1 MILNLYT
8 TNDMMKRI
16 NKFYYCILSLSLFMA
31 CQEEALMD
39 KTAGFQI
46 SLQDG
51 EVAIE
56 TKSTPVELGKP
67 AVDKF
72 RLKIVKEGVSE
83 PLYEGAYTSQTISAS
98 AGTYTIAA
106 SYGDNPVLALDAPYY
121 FGDTTKV
128 VIKDGEKKSIPL
140 KCKVAN
146 ALASASFPADT
157 ELKKIFSSYWVKVVV
172 GELSCKL
179 TSDSKRSAYFQAGKQ
194 VAFYFEG
201 KKTNGADFSE
211 ELKHKDLPSILEA
224 GHNVKLTLKLSDD
237 LLLDIAKV
245 EVKKETITSDIPM
258 DWLPRPK
265 IEAEGF
271 ENNVLAFAE
280 TESKT
285 AKLNLNTASALQDL
299 KLKFTFGDPQF
310 ESLNDKEYLLSV
322 PTDKEKVEKVLGIV
336 LPEIGAEK
344 ASLDLTSIVSKL
356 QTNAGTTVENKIE
369 VDAKAN
375 NRWSSETVKDQ
386 ENPNRVYTL
395 RCNKPEMVVSVQPGN
410 IWTKEFTVD
419 ELTVTAGDSEVI
431 KSKLKYQYKEKSGG
445 DDTWKDIQDMKVL
458 FNEHPQ
464 NRSYQV
470 RAVYRDVV
478 MTDAVDVE
486 LENPVQLPNSGME
499 EWQVKLLGSFVGI
512 PNFWN
517 KYYYYDYLPYKE
529 GETDIF
535 WTTNNERSRAY
546 SVSRVH
552 VTSSPCVS
560 SSENIR
566 HTGSYSALIYTSG
579 HGGEYA
585 STNGTIYPAGAFAG
599 SLFIGKYSWND
610 KTESITPGHTFSSR
624 PSALKFY
631 YNYVPKNTDTFKAYV
646 ELKNG
651 EELVGSGTFTSSTSN
666 EGWAEATVTIEYV
679 DQPKEATSIYVQ
691 FLSTTKTSFSEG
703 DFDKNKGITFPV
715 MGSWNAH
722 IGSMLYI
729 DDLSLIYDK

>member
-1 MILNLYT
+1 
-8 TNDMMKRI
+8 MMKRI

-72 RLKIVKEGVSE
+72 KLKIVKEGVSE

-610 KTESITPGHTFSSR
+610 KTESITPGHAFSSR

-651 EELVGSGTFTSSTSN
+651 EEFVGSGTFTSSTSN

>member
-1 MILNLYT
+1 
-8 TNDMMKRI
+8 MMERI
-16 NKFYYCILSLSLFMA
+16 NKFYYCILSLFLFTA

-72 RLKIVKEGVSE
+72 KLKIVKEGVSE
-83 PLYEGAYTSQTISAS
+83 PLYEGVYTSQTIPAS
-98 AGTYTIAA
+98 AGTYMIAA
-106 SYGDNPVLALDAPYY
+106 SYGDNPVLAWDAPYY

-128 VIKDGEKKSIPL
+128 VIKEGEQKSIPL

-146 ALASASFPADT
+146 ALVSVSFPADA

-172 GELSCKL
+172 GGLSCKL
-179 TSDSKRSAYFQAGKQ
+179 TSDSKRSAYFQAEKQ

-211 ELKHKDLPSILEA
+211 ELKHKDLPSIWEA
-224 GHNVKLTLKLSDD
+224 GHHVKLTLKLSDD

-258 DWLPRPK
+258 DWLPKPK
-265 IEAEGF
+265 IEAVGF

-322 PTDKEKVEKVLGIV
+322 PADKEKVEKVLGIV

-375 NRWSSETVKDQ
+375 NRWSSETIKDQ

-395 RCNKPEMVVSVQPGN
+395 RCNKPEMVVSVQPRN

-419 ELTVTAGDSEVI
+419 ELTITAGNPEVI

-445 DDTWKDIQDMKVL
+445 DEAWKEIQEMKVL

-478 MTDAVDVE
+478 MTDVVDVE
-486 LENPVQLPNSGME
+486 LENPEQLPNSGME
-499 EWQVKLLGSFVGI
+499 EWTDSERYGQPYYQPWNQGNVQWWDTNNNETMQKKYSVYPDYKTFPTVTYTANGYEGKAAVIRSIAANNGAASEWVKGT
-512 PNFWN
+512 
-517 KYYYYDYLPYKE
+517 PYRGKLII
-529 GETDIF
+529 G
-535 WTTNNERSRAY
+535 TTNDD
-546 SVSRVH
+546 
-552 VTSSPCVS
+552 
-560 SSENIR
+560 
-566 HTGSYSALIYTSG
+566 GSYVEG
-579 HGGEYA
+579 R
-585 STNGTIYPAGAFAG
+585 P
-599 SLFIGKYSWND
+599 
-610 KTESITPGHTFSSR
+610 FSSR
-624 PSALKFY
+624 PTAVSFY
-631 YNYVPKNTDTFKAYV
+631 YTYESLNNEKFAVYV
-646 ELKNG
+646 ELMNG
-651 EELVGSGTFTSSTSN
+651 DIVVSSNSFISQGQTVNQFTLASMPLVYDEQNLKAVTSIRLRCYSVEEGTN
-666 EGWAEATVTIEYV
+666 PTVKKQTIEIPAGSRKVYSGSCLTV
-679 DQPKEATSIYVQ
+679 DNFK
-691 FLSTTKTSFSEG
+691 
-703 DFDKNKGITFPV
+703 
-715 MGSWNAH
+715 
-722 IGSMLYI
+722 
-729 DDLSLIYDK
+729 LIYDK

>member
-72 RLKIVKEGVSE
+72 KLKIVKEGVSE

-610 KTESITPGHTFSSR
+610 KTESITPGHAFSSR

-651 EELVGSGTFTSSTSN
+651 EEFVGSGTFTSSTSN